1 MMNIAVT
8 YYINDKVRIV
18 DVGIIGTVIEIKISS
33 LGYITYLIEYWNNG
47 EIRTVWQ
54 DDRQIEISNKHK
66 DIDVWK

>member
-1 MMNIAVT
+1 MMNITVT

>member
-1 MMNIAVT
+1 MMNITVT

-47 EIRTVWQ
+47 EVRTVWQ

-66 DIDVWK
+66 DIDQWK

>member
-18 DVGIIGTVIEIKISS
+18 DVGIIGTVIEIKISA